1 MSMFRQV
8 RGQLHAEQV
17 PVEKIARKVGT
28 PFYLYSQTAIVNQ
41 LTALQSAFAPI
52 RPLICYS
59 VKANGNLAILKTL
72 VRRGAGLDIVSG
84 GELFRARRAGC
95 PPQRIVFAGVG
106 KSPEEIRS
114 ALKARIFCFNV
125 ESIPELEA
133 IEREA
138 ERLKQRAPVALRVN
152 PNIKAD
158 THHYIT
164 TGTAENKFGIPLADA
179 EKLILSGSWGQFH
192 RIDLKGFHLHI
203 GSQITQTAPFV
214 AAVERIAPMIERLR
228 GRGVLIDWLNLGGG
242 LGITYQSEA
251 PLNPRILAGKL
262 IPVLKR
268 LNVRLIFEPGRFLL
282 GNAGILVTRIL
293 YVKETRTKRFAIVD
307 AGMNDLIRPALY
319 GAHHGIVPVRP
330 ALPAGQAGKSGAG
343 ARKLRYDVVGPVCE
357 SGDFFAK
364 DRRLPK
370 LAAGDLLAVLS
381 VGAYGFT
388 MASHYNA
395 RPNPPEVLV
404 KGKRMA
410 VIRKRERPADL
421 IRGEQIPRL

>member
-1 MSMFRQV
+1 
-8 RGQLHAEQV
+8 
-17 PVEKIARKVGT
+17 
-28 PFYLYSQTAIVNQ
+28 
-41 LTALQSAFAPI
+41 
-52 RPLICYS
+52 
-59 VKANGNLAILKTL
+59 
-72 VRRGAGLDIVSG
+72 
-84 GELFRARRAGC
+84 
-95 PPQRIVFAGVG
+95 
-106 KSPEEIRS
+106 
-114 ALKARIFCFNV
+114 
-125 ESIPELEA
+125 
-133 IEREA
+133 
-138 ERLKQRAPVALRVN
+138 
-152 PNIKAD
+152 
-158 THHYIT
+158 
-164 TGTAENKFGIPLADA
+164 
-179 EKLILSGSWGQFH
+179 
-192 RIDLKGFHLHI
+192 
-203 GSQITQTAPFV
+203 
-214 AAVERIAPMIERLR
+214 MIERLR

>member
-242 LGITYQSEA
+242 LGVTYQSEA